1 MVLLLP
7 QLLLLSRGLMPLLA
21 LLGGSAAGNAA
32 KARSAAVDAVAL
44 AVTVVP
50 AAPEVSAVAAFV
62 VVTGAVCR

>member
-1 MVLLLP
+1 
-7 QLLLLSRGLMPLLA
+7 MPLLA